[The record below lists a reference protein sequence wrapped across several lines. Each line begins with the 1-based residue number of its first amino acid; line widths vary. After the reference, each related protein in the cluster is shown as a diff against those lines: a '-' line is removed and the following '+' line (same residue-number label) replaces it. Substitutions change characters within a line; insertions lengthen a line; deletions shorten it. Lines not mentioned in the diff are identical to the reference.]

1 MSYPMADDQA
11 AGLWWG
17 LFVGD
22 AMGVPLEFTPPNLGA
37 PVTTFTSGGC
47 HNASKGEYSDDGA
60 MALAIADAYIQK
72 SGFCGSTIHQ
82 NFMDW
87 MNTGKF
93 GTRPNQPAWDIGLTV
108 ASALGRVKH
117 ISRPYAGLTDPQS
130 SGNGCIMRLAPC
142 IIWNRLSL
150 SAAIGDAVAQCLLT
164 HGSADSITYTAAL
177 AHELWVGGPLP
188 EYDRLRDRPI
198 NNSGYVADTYASAW
212 YSVLSTKSFHA
223 AIVDAINRGGD
234 ADTVGAVTG
243 MIAGRIYGADQT
255 APFVFE
261 VIDAD
266 YIEDRF
272 RTIIKSTRNFL

>member
-1 MSYPMADDQA
+1 MTDDQA

-22 AMGVPLEFTPPNLGA
+22 AMGVPLEFTPPNHGA

-47 HNASKGEYSDDGA
+47 HRASQGEYSDDGA

-72 SGFCGSTIHQ
+72 QGFCGSTIQQ
-82 NFMDW
+82 NFLDW
-87 MNTGKF
+87 MHTGKF
-93 GTRPNQPAWDIGLTV
+93 GTRPDQAAWDIGMTV
-108 ASALGRVKH
+108 SSALNRIKH
-117 ISRPYAGLTDPQS
+117 ISRPYAGSTDPES

-142 IIWNRLSL
+142 IIWNRHSL
-150 SAAIGDAVAQCLLT
+150 SAAIGESVAQCLLT

-177 AHELWVGGPLP
+177 AHELWVGGPLA
-188 EYDRLRDRPI
+188 EYEHLRDRPI

-212 YSVLSTKSFHA
+212 HSVLSTKSCHA

-243 MIAGRIYGADQT
+243 MIAGRIYGAQT
-255 APFVFE
+255 FE
-261 VIDAD
+261 SIHPRVLMQPALEQALDALL
-266 YIEDRF
+266 
-272 RTIIKSTRNFL
+272 TH

>member
-1 MSYPMADDQA
+1 MSYPMTDDQA

-47 HNASKGEYSDDGA
+47 HSASKGEYSDDGA

-72 SGFCGSTIHQ
+72 RGFCGSTIQQ
-82 NFMDW
+82 NFLDW

-93 GTRPNQPAWDIGLTV
+93 GTRPDQPAWDIGMTV
-108 ASALGRVKH
+108 SSALNRVKH
-117 ISRPYAGLTDPQS
+117 ISRPYAGSTDPES

-142 IIWNRLSL
+142 IIWNRHSL
-150 SAAIGDAVAQCLLT
+150 SAAIGESVAQCLLT
-164 HGSADSITYTAAL
+164 HGSANSITYTAAL
-177 AHELWVGGPLP
+177 AHELWVGKPLP
-188 EYDRLRDRPI
+188 EYDHLRDSPI
-198 NNSGYVADTYASAW
+198 KNSGYVADTYASAW
-212 YSVLSTKSFHA
+212 HSVLTTKSFHA

-243 MIAGRIYGADQT
+243 MIAGRIYGAQT
-255 APFVFE
+255 FE
-261 VIDAD
+261 SIRSQVLMQPTLEQTLDALL
-266 YIEDRF
+266 
-272 RTIIKSTRNFL
+272 TH